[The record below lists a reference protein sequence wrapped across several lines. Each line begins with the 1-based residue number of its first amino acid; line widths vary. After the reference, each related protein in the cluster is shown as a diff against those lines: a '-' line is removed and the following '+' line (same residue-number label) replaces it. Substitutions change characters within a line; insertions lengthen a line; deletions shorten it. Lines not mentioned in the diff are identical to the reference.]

1 MVIVVME
8 EKCLWCSE
16 RISGT
21 IELLAEHS
29 RTYGDFDGEHGID
42 VQNAGSD
49 RVLKAINASGACPA
63 CGTPFLYKAFSVM
76 QGKAREGMAPG
87 K

>member
-8 EKCLWCSE
+8 EKCLRCSE

-21 IELLAEHS
+21 IELLAERSTTH
-29 RTYGDFDGEHGID
+29 GDFDGEHGVD
-42 VQNAGSD
+42 VQSAGSD

-63 CGTPFLYKAFSVM
+63 CGTPFFYKAFSVM
-76 QGKAREGMAPG
+76 QMQGREQMAPG